1 LNWVVANLLFFFPLF
16 QNGISAAAGPLHLLM
31 VPPDRFDYD
40 ATADSFLDKENGET
54 LSIGN
59 LLRVRVLQV
68 RVDATEITCIATIAE
83 AALGKV
89 A

>member
-1 LNWVVANLLFFFPLF
+1 
-16 QNGISAAAGPLHLLM
+16 M